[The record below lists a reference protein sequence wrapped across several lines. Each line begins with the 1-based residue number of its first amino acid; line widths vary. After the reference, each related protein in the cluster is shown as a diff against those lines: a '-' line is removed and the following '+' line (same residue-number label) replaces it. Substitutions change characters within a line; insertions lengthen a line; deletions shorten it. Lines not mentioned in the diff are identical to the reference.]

1 MKARQGLRLGL
12 VALHTATR
20 ASNKGLPQNDLC
32 AFRQTQQPLQVHSL
46 LLRTLGLD
54 VLRQVVKETRVF
66 VLLKGFG
73 KAASQVFFVLVLLAV
88 GEQQHQRLFQQFVHF
103 TNGFD
108 AFLGQSGHKRA
119 LATYQ
124 QAAHLLRDW
133 HAALVVARCFAIT
146 VWSDTLANQLQ
157 FGITGPA

>member
-66 VLLKGFG
+66 VLLKGLG
-73 KAASQVFFVLVLLAV
+73 KAAGTVADNFVTAVVFTIGKQQSQSSPKERSHVCYGL
-88 GEQQHQRLFQQFVHF
+88 
-103 TNGFD
+103 D
-108 AFLGQSGHKRA
+108 AF
-119 LATYQ
+119 
-124 QAAHLLRDW
+124 
-133 HAALVVARCFAIT
+133 
-146 VWSDTLANQLQ
+146 
-157 FGITGPA
+157 FG